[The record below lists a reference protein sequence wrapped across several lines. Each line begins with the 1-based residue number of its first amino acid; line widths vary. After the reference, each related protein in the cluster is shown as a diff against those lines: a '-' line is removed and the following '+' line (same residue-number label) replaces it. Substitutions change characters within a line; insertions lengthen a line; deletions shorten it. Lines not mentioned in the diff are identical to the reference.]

1 MIISKIYRVDLVGRD
16 DYIPPAKPRGI
27 DPADTNL
34 KIHPTAIVG
43 SSARLGENLEIGPYA
58 IVEDGVT
65 VGSDCVIQAHSVL
78 TNKVTI
84 GDRNVIGYGAVIG
97 SPPQDLAHN
106 DSISSGVVIGNDN
119 VFREYVTIHRGS
131 KEGTSTRVGHGNLL
145 MAGVHLGHNVSIGDR
160 NIFANNCLLAGYV
173 DAADDIVLG
182 GASVFHQFLRIGAMC
197 MIRGGTAWSKDIPP
211 FTVGA
216 IINRVCGINAIG
228 MKRKG
233 IGTENRANVKRA
245 YKLLYRSGLNVT
257 QAIDAGQSED
267 WTREGKMFMDFV
279 GRRTKRGLCAAQSE
293 EPIGTH

>member
-1 MIISKIYRVDLVGRD
+1 MQPARPGSIY
-16 DYIPPAKPRGI
+16 PAE
-27 DPADTNL
+27 TNL

-65 VGSDCVIQAHSVL
+65 VGSDCVIQAHAVL
-78 TNKVTI
+78 TNHVTI
-84 GDRNVIGYGAVIG
+84 GDRNLIGYGAVIG
-97 SPPQDLAHN
+97 SAPQDLAHS

-119 VFREYVTIHRGS
+119 VIREYVTIHRGS
-131 KEGTSTRVGHGNLL
+131 KEGSLTRVGHGNLL

-182 GASVFHQFLRIGAMC
+182 GASVFHQFLRIGSMC

-211 FTVGA
+211 FTVGV
-216 IINRVCGINAIG
+216 IINKVCGINAIG

-233 IGTENRANVKRA
+233 VGSPNRANVKRA

-257 QAIDAGQSED
+257 QAIDAGQSME

-279 GRRTKRGLCAAQSE
+279 GHRTKRGLCASQSE
-293 EPIGTH
+293 ELAAAL

>member
-1 MIISKIYRVDLVGRD
+1 MIIFKIHRVDLVGRD

-27 DPADTNL
+27 SPADTNL

-78 TNKVTI
+78 TNNVTI

-97 SPPQDLAHN
+97 SPPQDLAHD

-131 KEGTSTRVGHGNLL
+131 KEGTATRVGHGNCSWPACTSATMSPSATATSLPTT
-145 MAGVHLGHNVSIGDR
+145 ASSPVTWTPRTTS
-160 NIFANNCLLAGYV
+160 FS
-173 DAADDIVLG
+173 AAHQSFTSSC
-182 GASVFHQFLRIGAMC
+182 ASGAMC

-211 FTVGA
+211 FTVGV
-216 IINRVCGINAIG
+216 IINKVCGINAIG

-233 IGTENRANVKRA
+233 IGTENRA
-245 YKLLYRSGLNVT
+245 T
-257 QAIDAGQSED
+257 
-267 WTREGKMFMDFV
+267 
-279 GRRTKRGLCAAQSE
+279 
-293 EPIGTH
+293 